1 MPRTKKVADNAPAT
15 NTNNKKTTVKS
26 TNSSSTTSNKKQP
39 TASEMREWYEKNK
52 SRLERY
58 EDASNAIKNLRD
70 IQKSVRYTTI
80 SNYSKESVKLYIQNI
95 SSSESNLRG
104 LSRYLYYRSE
114 IYYRLCKYYA
124 NQIDL
129 TVRNVVPPYSMTEE
143 NDIEKILQKY
153 QETLDV
159 LDVVDLNFE
168 FRKAASICLRED
180 VFYGCAYYTEDEG
193 LFILPLNPDKMKIAG
208 WFADGS
214 LACAMDMTYFRNN
227 QDLLEYWGEPFQ
239 SMWSAY
245 ESSGEK
251 FQLLPEGQNVCI
263 KFRAEDWET
272 IVPVLTP
279 IFLSL
284 IDLMDMADYQAVQ
297 DKADIYKLV
306 WLEMKTLGQ
315 DVDDWSVDPS
325 IMIQYFNRLL
335 EEALPPYISGAI
347 VPGELHEISFPN
359 DASGD
364 VTKVEK
370 GTKEILNTAGGA
382 QILNLNS
389 ASNSVAF
396 KYGILSDST
405 FSISTLIPQI
415 QAIVN
420 RLMKSWISEPCKVKF
435 FDVSIY
441 QKEDFRKAILE
452 SCQNGLPNKL
462 LYNTLNGVSE
472 KDTLAMNFLEET
484 CLSLTSK
491 LVPLS
496 TSYTQSSNGGKEELD
511 ESELSDEG
519 LATRDGDK
527 NNK

>member
-1 MPRTKKVADNAPAT
+1 MPRTKKADANAPAT
-15 NTNNKKTTVKS
+15 NKTSTKSTTKTTS
-26 TNSSSTTSNKKQP
+26 SSSTKKQP
-39 TASEMREWYEKNK
+39 TATEMREWYEKNK

-58 EDASNAIKNLRD
+58 EDASNAVRNLRD
-70 IQKSVRYTTI
+70 IQKSTRYTTI
-80 SNYSKESVKLYIQNI
+80 SNYSKESVKSYIQNI
-95 SSSESNLRG
+95 SSNEKNLRS

-129 TVRNVVPPYSMTEE
+129 TIRNVVPPFVMTEE
-143 NDIEKILQKY
+143 NDRESVLQKY

-159 LDVVDLNFE
+159 LDTIDLNFE

-180 VFYGCAYYTEDEG
+180 VFYGCAYYTEGEG
-193 LFILPLNPDKMKIAG
+193 LFILPLNPDYMKIAG
-208 WFADGS
+208 WFPDGS
-214 LACAMDMTYFRNN
+214 LGCAMDMSFFKSN

-239 SMWSAY
+239 GMWSTY
-245 ESSGEK
+245 QSTGEK
-251 FQLLPEGQNVCI
+251 FQLLPQEYNVCI
-263 KFRAEDWET
+263 KFRSEDWET

-297 DKADIYKLV
+297 EQANIYKLV
-306 WLEMKTLGQ
+306 WLEMKTLGE
-315 DVDDWSVDPS
+315 DVDDWAVNPDL
-325 IMIQYFNRLL
+325 MIKYFNRML
-335 EEALPPYISGAI
+335 EDALPPYISGAI
-347 VPGELHEISFPN
+347 VPGELHEISFPD
-359 DASGD
+359 DATGD

-370 GTKEILNTAGGA
+370 ATKEILNTAGGA

-396 KYGILSDST
+396 KYGVLADST

-415 QAIVN
+415 QAIIN
-420 RLMKSWISEPCKVKF
+420 RLLSCWSSDPCKVKF

-441 QKEDFRKAILE
+441 QKDDFRKAILE

-496 TSYTQSSNGGKEELD
+496 TSYTQSNKDGGGQEKD
-511 ESELSDEG
+511 DSELTDAGLRTKDED
-519 LATRDGDK
+519 L